1 MYNMCR
7 CVLLSIRWTL
17 VRDMTRV
24 DRDNFHSAE
33 TATVTLNLIAIIT
46 TVKKYST
53 RKINAVV
60 DMKAET
66 SNRATVL

>member
-1 MYNMCR
+1 
-7 CVLLSIRWTL
+7 
-17 VRDMTRV
+17 MTRV